1 MPAGADAFG
10 TEKTTSTSAPA
21 RTELGL
27 SDRCAPA
34 GAATASAAAALQTKV
49 PSDDHPLH
57 LIRSLADLED
67 LLVAVEA
74 RDGVLVHEPVAAVD
88 LERPVRDAVRELAG
102 VELGHRGLLRE
113 WAALVLEPCCAVDER
128 APGLD
133 LDGHVDEPVLNRLEL
148 LDLLAELL
156 ALVRVSNR

>member
-88 LERPVRDAVRELAG
+88 LERPVRRTMGELARE
-102 VELGHRGLLRE
+102 ELCHRRRLAE
-113 WAALVLEPCCAVDER
+113 AAALVLLPGRLPDEIAR
-128 APGLD
+128 RLD
-133 LDGHVDEPVLNRLEL
+133 LGGHVDEHRLHRLEL
-148 LDLLAELL
+148 CDRPAELL
-156 ALVRVSNR
+156 A